1 MVLFRRTS
9 YYISKQEWCLCVL
22 VQILQ
27 LAIFLHLHLCLKL
40 SGCDCFVLF
49 CFCNLVDLLMSPCF
63 YQKDSRRAVLRLISV
78 VNLIRSRITWEIGL
92 RTYLWRIILNSLFE
106 VDRLTHCG
114 WHHSLGCDPRLYR
127 QEKMSWVQA
136 LITTSFLTVES
147 PTSYTKLLLVK
158 LSCSNRLYNLQL
170 WTKITPSFLN
180 CFNHHGIL
188 LQKQNTS

>member
-9 YYISKQEWCLCVL
+9 YYISKQEWCLCDL

-78 VNLIRSRITWEIGL
+78 VNLIRSRITWEAGHWECLQGIISIKLTQVGRYIHRRWQDFLDYDPGL
-92 RTYLWRIILNSLFE
+92 FKKKKMGWIVVFIIL
-106 VDRLTHCG
+106 VPGCG
-114 WHHSLGCDPRLYR
+114 FD
-127 QEKMSWVQA
+127 
-136 LITTSFLTVES
+136 
-147 PTSYTKLLLVK
+147 
-158 LSCSNRLYNLQL
+158 
-170 WTKITPSFLN
+170 
-180 CFNHHGIL
+180 
-188 LQKQNTS
+188 